1 MNDANI
7 ELNTSNQFRH
17 LSARDKVSI
26 IETEAKKFDQVE
38 IPIKH
43 YFVPGVYIREIFV
56 PKGVLLTG
64 KIHKYPQFHVITK
77 GDISMLIDGEMK
89 RIVGPCNIMSSAGA
103 KRIAYA
109 HEDTIWLMV
118 HGTEETDLEKIEN
131 HFIAATEE
139 EYLKFVAEDERQLS
153 LFRSDQ

>member
-1 MNDANI
+1 MING
-7 ELNTSNQFRH
+7 SNGQVIPSEFTY
-17 LSARDKVSI
+17 LSSRDKVSI
-26 IETEAKKFDQVE
+26 IENEAKKFEQVD
-38 IPIKH
+38 IPVQH

-56 PKGVLLTG
+56 PKGILLTG

-89 RIVGPCNIMSSAGA
+89 RVQGPCNIMSPAGS

-118 HGTEETDLEKIEN
+118 HGTNETDIERIEN

-139 EYLKFVAEDERQLS
+139 DYLKFVAEEERQLS
-153 LFRSDQ
+153 LFRNDQ